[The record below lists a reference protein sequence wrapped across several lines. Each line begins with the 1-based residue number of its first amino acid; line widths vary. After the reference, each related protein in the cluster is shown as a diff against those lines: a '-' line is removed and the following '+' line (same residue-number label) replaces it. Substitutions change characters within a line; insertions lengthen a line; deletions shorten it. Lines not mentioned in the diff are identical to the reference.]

1 MPIPGKLK
9 TTVIGHKNP
18 DTDSIC
24 SAIAYAALKN
34 RLDGEGYEPRRA
46 GELNQET
53 AYVLDRFRIPTP
65 RLLTDAKAKVR
76 DMDIR
81 DISGVSEQ
89 ITMRKAWETMRD
101 QDITS
106 LAIVR
111 EDDTLAG
118 LVTLNDI
125 AVANMDG
132 VNPQAL
138 GAANTPVSNILETLR
153 GELLVGDA
161 DAVLSKGKVVVG
173 AGSPEVLETAMDAGD
188 IVLLA
193 NRYDAQLC
201 AVEMNAAL
209 LVICG
214 APSVAKTIL
223 KLAESLGCAVILTP
237 YDTYTASFLINQSVP
252 VGQIM
257 RTELRTFSLTT
268 PVDEVQKTMGQVRY
282 NYFPVLDGENRYVG
296 VISKRNLLNLR
307 RRRLILV
314 DHNEK
319 SQCVDGWEEAE
330 VLEIIDHHRIGSL
343 ETNGPVLFRN
353 QPVGCTGTIVYEMYR
368 ESGLEP
374 EKPIAGI
381 LCCAILSDTLAFR
394 SPTCTSLDR
403 AAAEA
408 LARIAGVELETLA
421 EEMFEAGERIAG
433 RGAAELFSQDYKV
446 FVHGDLQFG
455 VGQGSYMSEKNR
467 EAAKQLLIPYLQ
479 EVVRQKRVDMAFYM
493 LTNIPDGSTELLFT
507 GKGAEDLLSRA
518 FNVEA
523 AGGSVLLPGVVSR
536 KKQFIPAIMNSFSS
550 EAGI

>member
-1 MPIPGKLK
+1 MPIPSKQK
-9 TTVIGHKNP
+9 VTVIGHKNP

-34 RLDGEGYEPRRA
+34 RLDDADYEPRRA
-46 GELNQET
+46 GELSQET
-53 AYVLDRFRIPTP
+53 AYVLERFRIPVP
-65 RLLTDAKAKVR
+65 RLLTDARAKVR

-89 ITMRKAWETMRD
+89 VTMRKAWETMRD

-111 EDDTLAG
+111 EDDSLAG
-118 LVTLNDI
+118 IVTLNDI

-132 VNPQAL
+132 VNPHAL
-138 GAANTPVSNILETLR
+138 SAASTPVSNILETLQ
-153 GELLVGDA
+153 GELLVGSA
-161 DAVLSKGKVVVG
+161 DTVLTEGKVVVG
-173 AGSPEVLETAMDAGD
+173 AGSPEVLESAMDAGD

-193 NRYDAQLC
+193 NRYDSQLC
-201 AVEMNAAL
+201 AIEMNAAL

-223 KLAESLGCAVILTP
+223 KLAESVGCTVILTP

-252 VGQIM
+252 VGHIM
-257 RTELRTFSLTT
+257 ITSLRTFSLTT
-268 PVDEVQKTMGQVRY
+268 PVDEVKKTMGQVRY

-296 VISKRNLLNLR
+296 LISKRNLLNLR
-307 RRRLILV
+307 RRQLILV

-319 SQCVDGWEEAE
+319 SQCVDGWEEAD

-343 ETNGPVLFRN
+343 ETNSPVLFRN

-368 ESGLEP
+368 ESGLTP
-374 EKPIAGI
+374 EKEIAGI

-408 LARIAGVELETLA
+408 LAGIAGVELDDLA

-433 RGAAELFSQDYKV
+433 RSAGELFSQDYKV
-446 FVHGDLQFG
+446 FLHGELQFG
-455 VGQGSYMSEKNR
+455 VGQGNYMSEKSR
-467 EAAKQLLIPYLQ
+467 KAAKKLLVPYLQ
-479 EVVRQKRVDMAFYM
+479 DVVLQKRMDMAFYM
-493 LTNIPDGSTELLFT
+493 LTSIPDSSTEVLYA
-507 GKGAEDLLSRA
+507 GEGAEELLMQA
-518 FNVEA
+518 FGAEPG
-523 AGGSVLLPGVVSR
+523 GGSVLLPGVVSR
-536 KKQFIPAIMNSFSS
+536 KKQFIPAVMDCLDGG
-550 EAGI
+550 ADA